1 MTIRSTTG
9 LLLAAACSWTATAQS
24 FHSADYA
31 VRLNNGAL
39 EAGVFDPGLG
49 ELVFPSPVKSAEFGS
64 EGFPNF
70 TNDPGVNSEPGALE
84 PDLGIGFDI
93 EGQLLEWDGEGFFEP
108 APFPLRIRDG
118 FDQVDTPTTD
128 VTVPGFL
135 FGFAGSDAQAIFHSH
150 VQFLL
155 DPDGGGTAHDG
166 MWLLKWRLWGEDA
179 LGIAVA
185 PTTTLFIVFAQGSA
199 VLLIEDGVLWV
210 EENLLGGGCA
220 ADLNGDG
227 VLDNADIG
235 AFVGLFLASD
245 PAGDFNADGVLD
257 NGDIFSFVQAFITG
271 C

>member
-1 MTIRSTTG
+1 MTIRFTTG
-9 LLLAAACSWTATAQS
+9 LLLLAAGPATAHAQS
-24 FHSADYA
+24 VHDADYA

-39 EAGVFDPGLG
+39 EAGAFDPAQG
-49 ELVFPSPVKSAEFGS
+49 EVVYPSPIKSAEFGS

-93 EGQLLEWDGEGFFEP
+93 EGSLLEWDGEAFSEP

-118 FDQVDTPTTD
+118 FDQVDTPSAD

-135 FGFAGSDAQAIFHSH
+135 FGFAGSDSQAVFHSH

-155 DPDGGGTAHDG
+155 DPDGGGAAHDG
-166 MWLLKWRLWGEDA
+166 MRLLKWRLWGEDA

-210 EENLLGGGCA
+210 EENLLGGGCPT
-220 ADLNGDG
+220 DLNGDG
-227 VLDNADIG
+227 VLDNGDIA

-245 PAGDFNADGVLD
+245 LGADFTGDGVLD
-257 NGDIFSFVQAFITG
+257 NGDISAFVQAFLAG